1 MRVMG
6 DAPRTAAPGA
16 FVRVGAHQLHYRC
29 EGKGAPGVIFDAG
42 IAASSLTWSRVQPEV
57 ARFARACS
65 YDRAGLAW
73 SDVSTTPRLMPTLV
87 DELHQVIRHAN
98 LPAPIVLVGHSFGG
112 LVIRAFARTHPA
124 EVGGLVFVDTL
135 HPEEWC
141 RPTAD
146 QRRMLRGG
154 IFLSR
159 VGELLARAGLVGFL
173 LSRLTSGAP
182 SLPKR
187 ASRLFGRSAATLMA
201 NMVGEVQKLPLDVQP
216 SVREHWSNPKSF
228 RGMWQHLAALPV
240 CSEVVMRGSD
250 AFGDIPVVVLS
261 GERRDPRW
269 IALDASLASA
279 STRGR
284 HVVVPGS
291 GHWVHLDNPDL
302 VAGVVHDVVT
312 DVRRRLL

>member
-1 MRVMG
+1 
-6 DAPRTAAPGA
+6 
-16 FVRVGAHQLHYRC
+16 
-29 EGKGAPGVIFDAG
+29 VIFDAG
-42 IAASSLTWSRVQPEV
+42 IAASSLTWSRVQPDV

-73 SDVSTTPRLMPTLV
+73 SEASTTPRLMPTLV
-87 DELHQVIRHAN
+87 DELHQVIQQAH
-98 LPAPIVLVGHSFGG
+98 LPAPFVLVGHSFGG
-112 LVIRAFARTHPA
+112 LVIRAFTRAYPA

-159 VGELLARAGLVGFL
+159 VGEMLARAGLVGFL
-173 LSRLTSGAP
+173 LSRLTSGSPA
-182 SLPKR
+182 LPKR
-187 ASRLFGRSAATLMA
+187 VSRLFGPAAATLMS
-201 NMVGEVQKLPLDVQP
+201 NMVAEVQKLPVEVRP

-228 RGMWQHLAALPV
+228 RGMWQHLATLSA
-240 CSEVVMRGSD
+240 CSDDVMHGSD
-250 AFGDIPVVVLS
+250 SFGDIPIVVLS

-269 IALDASLASA
+269 IALDAALAHG
-279 STRGR
+279 STHGR
-284 HVVVPGS
+284 HVVSPRS
-291 GHWVHLDNPDL
+291 GHWVHLDDPDL
-302 VAGVVHDVVT
+302 VVGAVRDVVT

>member
-1 MRVMG
+1 
-6 DAPRTAAPGA
+6 
-16 FVRVGAHQLHYRC
+16 
-29 EGKGAPGVIFDAG
+29 
-42 IAASSLTWSRVQPEV
+42 VQPDV

-73 SDVSTTPRLMPTLV
+73 SEASTTPRLMPTLV

-98 LPAPIVLVGHSFGG
+98 LPAPLVLVGHSFGG
-112 LVIRAFARTHPA
+112 LVIRAFARAYPS

-159 VGELLARAGLVGFL
+159 VGEVLARAGLVGFL
-173 LSRLTSGAP
+173 LSRLTSGSPA
-182 SLPKR
+182 LPKR
-187 ASRLFGRSAATLMA
+187 ASRLFGPAAATLMS
-201 NMVGEVQKLPLDVQP
+201 NMVGEVQKLPVDVQP

-228 RGMWQHLAALPV
+228 RGMWQHLATLSQ
-240 CSEVVMRGSD
+240 CSDEVMHGSD
-250 AFGDIPVVVLS
+250 SFGDIPLVVLS

-269 IALDASLASA
+269 IALDAALAHA
-279 STRGR
+279 STGGR
-284 HVVVPGS
+284 HIVSPRS
-291 GHWVHLDNPDL
+291 GHWVHLDDPDL
-302 VAGVVHDVVT
+302 VVGVIRDVVT